1 MGNEL
6 HRENIL
12 DIPSLHEQFSAHAF
26 IFYIGDYNI
35 MFFPHGY
42 WETQCG
48 TFPFAFNF
56 HVKMFNSV
64 CLPLG
69 IGLEFVKIQMPNTQ
83 RRKHYHP
90 SQFLWVVLNHDLV
103 TSDYAQCP
111 SCSEGIMRPGIELI
125 FGPCP
130 RIDMLAGGET
140 TQSG

>member
-1 MGNEL
+1 MGTGK
-6 HRENIL
+6 H
-12 DIPSLHEQFSAHAF
+12 
-26 IFYIGDYNI
+26 
-35 MFFPHGY
+35 
-42 WETQCG
+42 CG

-69 IGLEFVKIQMPNTQ
+69 IGLEFVKIHMPKTQ